1 MSAMQPS
8 LFEIEQ
14 PRELECS
21 GAELSALVES
31 LRARGAIILSM
42 TSICVS
48 SWRLSL
54 DWPNQSKPHFRSTGV
69 QTG

>member
-8 LFEIEQ
+8 LFDREQ
-14 PRELECS
+14 PAAVECH
-21 GAELSALVES
+21 GAELAALVES